1 MLKNPCHPGEILHDE
16 VLPYHGL
23 STIQAAAVL
32 QIDQKRLG
40 LVLAGCAPID
50 RDLAERIE
58 AAWGV
63 SAELMLNA
71 QRHYDEARARR
82 QRDVPGRVTI
92 AVVALFTLVGI
103 VWQAVSLWRMLT

>member
-16 VLPYHGL
+16 VLPYHRL
-23 STIQAAAVL
+23 SAIEAAEIL
-32 QIDQKRLG
+32 EIGQKRLDR
-40 LVLAGCAPID
+40 VLAGRASID

-63 SAELMLNA
+63 SAELMLNV
-71 QRHYDEARARR
+71 QRHYGEARARR
-82 QRDVPGRVTI
+82 RRDVPGRVTI
-92 AVVALFTLVGI
+92 GVVALLTLAGI